1 VNETFYKVGGPVFLC
16 IGGEGPPLE
25 PNVVV
30 TGDVHCADMVQAGAR
45 LNALLL
51 ALDHRFYSALPDS
64 SPAPDLTTA
73 SLRLLSSRQAVADIS
88 TFVDY
93 SAARFRLPEATKWVA
108 FGGSYPGMLAAWA
121 REKLPHAIHAAVA
134 SSAPVKAILNFQG
147 YNDVV
152 AASLASPAVGGDALC
167 VGAVRAAFA
176 DLGAE
181 LTSADGRRALERV
194 FPVCSPDGA
203 LEGGPLEDP
212 WAQAALATD
221 LAELFPVQT
230 DDPSC
235 NTTAACNIARACT
248 LMRGDSDAA
257 ATPLQRLAA
266 LAKLQLGGGCV
277 GAGGAAAA
285 AELRNTTLEGGG
297 ARVWL
302 WQTCTEVGF
311 YQTCDPASQCPFMW
325 SPHLNNL
332 SAALTQCAI
341 AFGDDIAADTP
352 RAVAA
357 TNSLYG
363 AGRPGASRVLYV
375 NGRIDPWSAASVQSS
390 DESGNP
396 VLWVAGASHH
406 FWTHPPQETDAR
418 EVVAAREAIYAQ
430 VAAWLT
436 VEGPSSPEQPQKCSR
451 AAAAATG
458 VNIALLVVNLAAGA
472 YLLHRHRLGRRSQA
486 VPARGGLT
494 APLLPGEQA

>member
-1 VNETFYKVGGPVFLC
+1 MNETFYKVGGPVFLC

-181 LTSADGRRALERV
+181 LTSADGRRALELV

-203 LEGGPLEDP
+203 LEGGLP
-212 WAQAALATD
+212 WRIPGPRRRWLRISRSSFRSKPTTPRATPPPP
-221 LAELFPVQT
+221 ATSPAPA
-230 DDPSC
+230 PSC
-235 NTTAACNIARACT
+235 
-248 LMRGDSDAA
+248 A
-257 ATPLQRLAA
+257 ATRTLLRLAA
-266 LAKLQLGGGCV
+266 LAKLQLDGGCV

-363 AGRPGASRVLYV
+363 AGRPGACRVLYV

-451 AAAAATG
+451 AAAAVTG